1 MNYFLQNHE
10 YRFFFSLS
18 FLLEPRSNPE
28 PVLEDNGIIFTE
40 NWEQT
45 TLNSLSS
52 PTVVFGGMIPAPFNK
67 KILFLV

>member
-1 MNYFLQNHE
+1 MNTDY
-10 YRFFFSLS
+10 FSLS
-18 FLLEPRSNPE
+18 FLLEPLSNPE

-67 KILFLV
+67 KILFLA